1 MALRTNGSRRGFF
14 FTLMALAVL
23 SFMLLSMQIWIRTFE
38 RSDENS
44 ALRFKGEAMRLVL
57 SSLSNE
63 QLSRFANAS
72 AYYATYKL
80 ANYSAYNGIPDGT
93 PIDTNNSRTG
103 RVEQAIKD
111 LMVNGST
118 VFGALS
124 GEQINYSGAE
134 RQAYTL
140 EAWKGSINSA
150 ANLMGFKANFS
161 DPKNLTVRQL
171 DMWTVGVSFYMDMN
185 VTDLD
190 GTMSQSEPIH
200 ASTNFSIDGFYDP
213 SITRNDIWVRH
224 LQSNPQAAEQKQIF
238 HNSNY
243 YDSESVQPTSYNG
256 VEGNGWFAGP
266 VTEDKPETG
275 IFVNVTEQSRRKQY
289 IYYVENYYDG
299 LVQDSNLYGAVILRQ
314 DPVPVTQDNVTLFNN
329 ALSKNCVYNIT
340 TQTNCLNCRRQY
352 QSAPDCYKP
361 DEYLNTTSVPYI
373 ATTQFQLGYIPELH
387 RGAGMESQRYYALI
401 DNQYR
406 NYTGHD
412 ITSAYHRIWDLTNIR
427 DMSICGFYVYSGFGP
442 SFFQRMLASTGMN
455 NPEGTVKSDSYG
467 IETLLLGAWAGGW
480 LEPSGQVS
488 DQDQRPRVDWQF
500 YSASSYPPGTRY
512 KIKGMAGCRNEV
524 MCQDSGTD
532 ETEGVGQFWMTEDDA
547 ARYGLK
553 LLTCDS
559 SWGPTGNCQPS
570 GN

>member
-57 SSLSNE
+57 SSISSD

-80 ANYSAYNGIPDGT
+80 VNYSAYNGIASQPA
-93 PIDTNNSRTG
+93 IDPNNSGTG

-124 GEQINYSGAE
+124 GEQINYTDAE

-171 DMWTVGVSFYMDMN
+171 DTWTVGVSFDIDVN
-185 VTDLD
+185 VTGLD
-190 GTMSQSEPIH
+190 GTMSDSEPIH
-200 ASTNFSIDGFYDP
+200 ADTNFSIDGFYDP
-213 SITRNDIWVRH
+213 SITRNDMLVRG
-224 LQSNPQAAEQKQIF
+224 LQSTPQAAEQKQVF
-238 HNSNY
+238 HNVNYYYSESVWPNY
-243 YDSESVQPTSYNG
+243 YDG

-266 VTEDKPETG
+266 VTDSEPGMG
-275 IFVNVTEQSRRKQY
+275 IFANNVTEQSRMKQY
-289 IYYVENYYDG
+289 IFVTGYYDG
-299 LVQDSNLYGAVILRQ
+299 LVQDSNLYGGVILTES
-314 DPVPVTQDNVTLFNN
+314 PGIHWNYNVTGDNG
-329 ALSKNCVYNIT
+329 CVYNISE
-340 TQTNCLNCRRQY
+340 QTNCLNCRRQY
-352 QSAPDCYKP
+352 VPSTPQCAKP
-361 DEYLNTTSVPYI
+361 DEYFNTTSVPYI
-373 ATTQFQLGYIPELH
+373 A
-387 RGAGMESQRYYALI
+387 RGGFSLNNNLQHVSIAGVDDQQWYALI

-412 ITSAYHRIWDLTNIR
+412 INNAYHRIWDLTKIR
-427 DMSICGFYVYSGFGP
+427 DMAICGFYVQSTQGP
-442 SFFQRMLASTGMN
+442 SFFQRMLDLTGKSQA
-455 NPEGTVKSDSYG
+455 GTINSPAYG
-467 IETLLLGAWAGGW
+467 IETLIMGAWAGGSVEY
-480 LEPSGQVS
+480 LQSPTLAS

-500 YSASSYPPGTRY
+500 YSTTSYTSATTY
-512 KIKGMAGCRNEV
+512 KIKGMAGCRNED
-524 MCQDSGTD
+524 MCQDSNTD
-532 ETEGVGQFWMTEDDA
+532 AETQSVGKFRMTMDDA
-547 ARYGLK
+547 ARYGLINMR
-553 LLTCDS
+553 CDPIL
-559 SWGPTGNCQPS
+559 GPTGNCAPY